1 MSEPTDYSTKCDILA
16 ELWIEQRQTPQFQEF
31 FQYNDLGLPLAYAVS
46 VQIIESTSDPLVKNF
61 IEDTFDMLLTV
72 LSVEDIGFESLSD
85 ILAEAESSQE

>member
-1 MSEPTDYSTKCDILA
+1 MSEPTTYLTKCDILA

-46 VQIIESTSDPLVKNF
+46 VQIIESTPLVENF

-72 LSVEDIGFESLSD
+72 LSIEDIGFDSLSD
-85 ILAEAESSQE
+85 VLAEAESKQE

>member
-1 MSEPTDYSTKCDILA
+1 MSEPTTYLTKCDILA

-46 VQIIESTSDPLVKNF
+46 VQIVESTPLVENF

-72 LSVEDIGFESLSD
+72 LSIEDIGFESLSD
-85 ILAEAESSQE
+85 VLAEAESKQE

>member
-1 MSEPTDYSTKCDILA
+1 MSEPTTYLTKCDILA

-46 VQIIESTSDPLVKNF
+46 VQIVESTPLVENF

-72 LSVEDIGFESLSD
+72 LSIEDIGFDSLSD
-85 ILAEAESSQE
+85 VLAEAESKQE